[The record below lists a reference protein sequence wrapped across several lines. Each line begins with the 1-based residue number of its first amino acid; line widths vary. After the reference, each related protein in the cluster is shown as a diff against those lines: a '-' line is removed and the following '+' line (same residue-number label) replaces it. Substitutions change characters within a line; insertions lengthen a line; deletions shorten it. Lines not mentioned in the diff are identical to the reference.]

1 MGARIES
8 VSPVTS
14 LLAPVTNLITN
25 SLASHMTLH
34 PNASQNEQREPI
46 GLGRDLHRLKKHG
59 GMTLTEMREFIR
71 QLHGRKPSEVLGI
84 VSNNALIRAMGE
96 SVLYSGLLLVVL
108 TVVPF
113 LFAGDEKGSGSKA
126 VPLAQANNEATSPA
140 ATADNPVPGSDATA
154 ISADSPISTDDAQK
168 AVKAMGLGETKT
180 ADPDTNPLDNL
191 DSLLDDAK

>member
-1 MGARIES
+1 
-8 VSPVTS
+8 
-14 LLAPVTNLITN
+14 
-25 SLASHMTLH
+25 MTLH
-34 PNASQNEQREPI
+34 SNSSQNEQREPI

-84 VSNNALIRAMGE
+84 VSSNALIRAMGE

-113 LFAGDEKGSGSKA
+113 LFAGDEKESGSKTGP
-126 VPLAQANNEATSPA
+126 VAQASNEATSTAATTDNPVAGTA
-140 ATADNPVPGSDATA
+140 ATATGADGS
-154 ISADSPISTDDAQK
+154 ISTEDAQK
-168 AVKAMGLGETKT
+168 AVQAMGLGETKT
-180 ADPDTNPLDNL
+180 ADPDKNPLDNL